1 MIRRHP
7 VKTLVVLLLV
17 MVAALTLAYVNR
29 TTVPVPPTSQPK
41 PGESLV
47 VVGLGGLSWDDVTAE
62 DTPILWGLLRD
73 GSAASVS
80 VKSLRL
86 TTCPTDGWAT
96 VSAGEAAGPDT
107 TESRPQCTPLPP
119 VAGDA
124 TTGYRVIGF
133 DALATASREAEFR
146 AQLGLLG
153 DSFAAAKT
161 CI

>member
-17 MVAALTLAYVNR
+17 MVAALTLAYVKR
-29 TTVPVPPTSQPK
+29 TTVPVPPTTQPK

-47 VVGLGGLSWDDVTAE
+47 VVGLGGLSWDDVSAE

-107 TESRPQCTPLPP
+107 TESRPQCSPLP
-119 VAGDA
+119 
-124 TTGYRVIGF
+124 
-133 DALATASREAEFR
+133 
-146 AQLGLLG
+146 LGRG
-153 DSFAAAKT
+153 
-161 CI
+161 